1 MAKVLSEIGR
11 IVLRAAMEAD
21 PRSLPAAIGGIPAN
35 ICSPRFLLTVTH
47 GGHAEN
53 DQNGSSTL
61 F

>member
-1 MAKVLSEIGR
+1 
-11 IVLRAAMEAD
+11 VLRAAMEAD
-21 PRSLPAAIGGIPAN
+21 PRSLPAAIGGIPEN